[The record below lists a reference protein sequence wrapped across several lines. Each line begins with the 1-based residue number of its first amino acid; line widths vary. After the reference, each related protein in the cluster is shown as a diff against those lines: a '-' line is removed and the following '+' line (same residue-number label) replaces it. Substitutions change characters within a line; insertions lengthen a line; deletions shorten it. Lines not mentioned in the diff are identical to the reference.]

1 MSNEQHDQIVFED
14 ENERHGFT
22 QIPNVVLTSTV
33 LSPTAVRIYCILRR
47 YASMPKGAMPSVPT
61 VCIEANISKATYNR
75 EIKTFIR
82 STENPNPAIPL
93 ITAIHRRNKSNV
105 FKIHKLTDQLIAL
118 LKPAITMADKELERL
133 KEKYKKK
140 GKKKGGSQNATP
152 IENTRESQFDTHQS
166 TSQIETPGVS
176 NRDTNNIEHKQ
187 DRQRRGSVVASY
199 QEEFKK
205 LFNVEFTDKDAKA
218 FFLEAKKNG
227 KDLLDYIHYVKNQS
241 EKKTIGNPIGYLR
254 DAVFGNWNVP
264 SRAELEQA
272 AAKEAAEKEA
282 RHQEIKDLAREA
294 MIAAGIDPD
303 SYAGAL

>member
-33 LSPTAVRIYCILRR
+33 LSPTAVRIYGILRR

-75 EIKTFIR
+75 EVKTFIR

-118 LKPAITMADKELERL
+118 LKPAITMEETDLERL

-140 GKKKGGSQNATP
+140 GKKKGGSQNETP
-152 IENTRESQFDTHQS
+152 IENTRESQIDTHQG
-166 TSQIETPGVS
+166 TSQNETPGVS
-176 NRDTNNIEHKQ
+176 NCDTNNIEHKQ
-187 DRQRRGSVVASY
+187 DRQRRDVVVSHY

-205 LFNVEFTDKDAKA
+205 LFNAELTDKDAKA

-241 EKKTIGNPIGYLR
+241 EKKTIGNPVGYLR
-254 DAVFGNWNVP
+254 DAVYGNWAVP
-264 SRAELEQA
+264 SVAELEQA
-272 AAKEAAEKEA
+272 AAKEAEDSEVQRKQYDEKSMA
-282 RHQEIKDLAREA
+282 VLAA
-294 MIAAGIDPD
+294 YGIDPKEVG
-303 SYAGAL
+303 Y